1 MGSEGEFTENE
12 KPTQTDQPD
21 NQLHCDIDSPENR
34 ANSYEAVT
42 NKPVS
47 YGVGIHADCDVKP
60 VIVQP
65 HLLLPI
71 PVPPEFFRAT
81 IISDAPPT
89 FSAAATMPSIGSYLR
104 QRSNDLSAA
113 ITKRVSSF
121 RQEEDDEAKK
131 KEPEVTEFSLAGV
144 KVVVQVK
151 PEEEEPTVKGRISFF
166 SRSGCRDCTAVRRFF
181 REKRLKFVEINVDVY
196 REREKELRERT
207 GSATVPQIFFN
218 EKLIGGLV
226 ELNTLRNNGEFEQ
239 KVAELVAENLPGDD
253 APAPPVYGY
262 DAPEE
267 VRTDEM
273 AGIVGI
279 LRQRLVVQDRWKKMK
294 VVKNCFD
301 GNEMVAVVVQHLNCA
316 RNEAIEIGRRLS
328 RKHFIHHVF
337 GENDFEEG
345 NHLYRF
351 LEQEPFIPRCYNFCG
366 ATKDSEPKPVAEIC
380 ERLTKIMSAILES
393 YASDDRQHVDY
404 EAISKSEEFRR
415 YVNLTQDLQRVNL
428 LELSE
433 NDKLAFF
440 LNLYNAMVIH
450 AVIRVGCPE
459 SLIDRRSFFNDFL
472 YLVGGHPYSL
482 TDIKNGV
489 LRCNRRTP
497 YSLLKPFSAGDRRLE
512 VALVKLNPLFH
523 FGLCNGTKSSPNVRF
538 FSSDRV
544 VDELRGA
551 AREFFEKDGFEV
563 DLEKRTVYLTRIFN
577 LFSGDFG
584 TEKDILKW
592 IINYSDPNKAGL
604 LTHLLGDGGPVNISY
619 QNFDWSINS

>member
-21 NQLHCDIDSPENR
+21 NQLHCDDSPENR

-60 VIVQP
+60 GIVQP

-131 KEPEVTEFSLAGV
+131 KGPEVTEFSLAGV

-196 REREKELRERT
+196 RERENELRERT
-207 GSATVPQIFFN
+207 GSATVPHIFFN

-226 ELNTLRNNGEFEQ
+226 ELNSLRNNGEFEQ
-239 KVAELVAENLPGDD
+239 KVAELVAEKLPGDD

-273 AGIVGI
+273 AGIVGV

-301 GNEMVAVVVQHLNCA
+301 GNELVAVVVQHLNCA
-316 RNEAIEIGRRLS
+316 RNE
-328 RKHFIHHVF
+328 
-337 GENDFEEG
+337 
-345 NHLYRF
+345 
-351 LEQEPFIPRCYNFCG
+351 
-366 ATKDSEPKPVAEIC
+366 
-380 ERLTKIMSAILES
+380 
-393 YASDDRQHVDY
+393 
-404 EAISKSEEFRR
+404 
-415 YVNLTQDLQRVNL
+415 
-428 LELSE
+428 
-433 NDKLAFF
+433 
-440 LNLYNAMVIH
+440 
-450 AVIRVGCPE
+450 
-459 SLIDRRSFFNDFL
+459 
-472 YLVGGHPYSL
+472 
-482 TDIKNGV
+482 
-489 LRCNRRTP
+489 
-497 YSLLKPFSAGDRRLE
+497 
-512 VALVKLNPLFH
+512 
-523 FGLCNGTKSSPNVRF
+523 VRF
-538 FSSDRV
+538 VDRIN
-544 VDELRGA
+544 LRIY
-551 AREFFEKDGFEV
+551 F
-563 DLEKRTVYLTRIFN
+563 T
-577 LFSGDFG
+577 LF
-584 TEKDILKW
+584 I
-592 IINYSDPNKAGL
+592 
-604 LTHLLGDGGPVNISY
+604 V
-619 QNFDWSINS
+619 